1 MLNGNSFKKN
11 KYYKNIFLHDKGN
24 YYIMV
29 PEKLECLQHS
39 IIDYKMQKLHFTQNL
54 SVLKVAKF
62 YLKTINILK

>member
-1 MLNGNSFKKN
+1 MFFMIKVNN
-11 KYYKNIFLHDKGN
+11 YKMASK
-24 YYIMV
+24 
-29 PEKLECLQHS
+29 EKLECLQHS